1 MLGCRTELALLL
13 ALATL
18 PAVAQDFRGS
28 VVPRNTTPRS
38 ARAIDFFAFDFQSLI
53 WSRHGPSY
61 FEIETPPVK
70 GREYLVEADVSGI
83 DAVASLQFYLA
94 DEVGSSVQPLVMWK
108 VNDSESDGDFLGFVT
123 VPFHPFRVIVSGSD
137 RHGTSFRRALP
148 GVIRPVDS
156 AQERPLLP
164 PGIDA
169 AQADRIQ
176 KWVDEFHRRLK
187 AGSAQAERRHP
198 GGLINLTRSS
208 ILDMSYEPF
217 HSSGGYPIG
226 LRLRY
231 RIRFAAD
238 ALVAAVP
245 RVSPRYSNRDWLGV
259 VKMKPLQGN
268 ITPEPE
274 FRGARSLADLI
285 ASRGRASYR
294 AGVTYS
300 FTVDLVPDYV
310 IQGVRS
316 GRFCL
321 YERQFE
327 RRLDRWAA
335 VRASTAPIPYSLSI
349 RDLDYD
355 AEVPSFFPQRTFYES
370 FVQAGATDC
379 GPTSNNRF

>member
-1 MLGCRTELALLL
+1 MLGYRTKLALLL

-18 PAVAQDFRGS
+18 PAAAQDFRGS
-28 VVPRNTTPRS
+28 VVRRNTTPRS
-38 ARAIDFFAFDFQSLI
+38 AKAIDFFAFDFQSLI

-83 DAVASLQFYLA
+83 DAIASLRFYLA
-94 DEVGSSVQPLVMWK
+94 DEAGSSAEPLIMWK
-108 VNDSESDGDFLGFVT
+108 ADDSESDGEFLGFVT
-123 VPFHPFRVIVSGSD
+123 VPSHPFLVVVVGSD
-137 RHGTSFRRALP
+137 RHGTPFRRAFP
-148 GVIRPVDS
+148 DVIRPVDS

-164 PGIDA
+164 PGIDGS
-169 AQADRIQ
+169 QADQVQR
-176 KWVDEFHRRLK
+176 WVDELRGRLK
-187 AGSAQAERRHP
+187 ARSAQAEQLHP
-198 GGLINLTRSS
+198 GGVIALTRSS

-217 HSSGGYPIG
+217 HSSDGSPIG

-238 ALVAAVP
+238 ALIAAVP
-245 RVSPRYSNRDWLGV
+245 TVSPRYSNRDWLGV

-268 ITPEPE
+268 ITPAPE
-274 FRGARSLADLI
+274 FRGAASLTDVI
-285 ASRGRASYR
+285 AYRGRASCR

-310 IQGVRS
+310 IQGVRN

-321 YERQFE
+321 YERKFE

-335 VRASTAPIPYSLSI
+335 IRASTAPVPYSVSI

-355 AEVPSFFPQRTFYES
+355 AEVPSFFPQGTFYDG
-370 FVQAGATDC
+370 FVQAGAADC
-379 GPTSNNRF
+379 GPTGNNRF

>member
-1 MLGCRTELALLL
+1 MLGYRTKLALLL

-18 PAVAQDFRGS
+18 PAAAQDFRGS
-28 VVPRNTTPRS
+28 VVRRNTTPRS
-38 ARAIDFFAFDFQSLI
+38 AKAIDLFAFDFQLPT
-53 WSRHGPSY
+53 WGREGPSY
-61 FEIETPPVK
+61 FEIENPPVK
-70 GREYLVEADVSGI
+70 GHEYLVEADVSGI

-123 VPFHPFRVIVSGSD
+123 VPFHPFRVIISGSD
-137 RHGTSFRRALP
+137 RYGTSFRRALP
-148 GVIRPVDS
+148 EVIRPVDS

-169 AQADRIQ
+169 SQADRIQ
-176 KWVDEFHRRLK
+176 KWVDEFHRKLK
-187 AGSAQAERRHP
+187 AGSAQAERLHP
-198 GGLINLTRSS
+198 GGLIDLTRSS
-208 ILDMSYEPF
+208 VLDMTYEPF
-217 HSSGGYPIG
+217 HSSDGSPIG

-245 RVSPRYSNRDWLGV
+245 RVSPLYSDRDWLGV

-268 ITPEPE
+268 ITPAPE
-274 FRGARSLADLI
+274 FRGAASLTDVI
-285 ASRGRASYR
+285 AYRGRASYR

-300 FTVDLVPDYV
+300 FTIDMVPDYV
-310 IQGVRS
+310 IQGVHS

-321 YERQFE
+321 HERKFE
-327 RRLDRWAA
+327 RRWNRWAA
-335 VRASTAPIPYSLSI
+335 IRTSTAPVPYSVSI

-370 FVQAGATDC
+370 FVQAGAADC
-379 GPTSNNRF
+379 GPTGNNRF